1 MVLSTAGKRVWRIA
15 VKVTYDQQLKDYMSK
30 KGYAHIELGM
40 VQANTCCSGFADVY
54 TGFLTEKGAEKLKG
68 KIVRRI
74 PGEVGDILVT
84 ERGLEFD
91 GEIHLGLKS
100 FLGAKDITVEG
111 VRAWSI

>member
-1 MVLSTAGKRVWRIA
+1 MILSPEGKRNRRNA
-15 VKVTYDQQLKDYMSK
+15 VKVTYDQQLKDYMNK

-54 TGFLTEKGAEKLKG
+54 TGFLTAKGAEKLKG

-84 ERGLEFD
+84 ERGLEFAD
-91 GEIHLGLKS
+91 EIHLGLKS

-111 VRAWSI
+111 VRDWSM